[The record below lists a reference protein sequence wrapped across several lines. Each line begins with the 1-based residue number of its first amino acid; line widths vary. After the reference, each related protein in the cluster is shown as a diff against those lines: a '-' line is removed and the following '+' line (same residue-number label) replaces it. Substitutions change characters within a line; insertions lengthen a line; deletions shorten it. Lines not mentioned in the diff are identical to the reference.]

1 MNSLEH
7 KLPRWPFV
15 ILALLFV
22 LATSSAFVRRPIH
35 NDEAW
40 IGQQVWSLQKQGYV
54 TSDLFQDC
62 PPLDQEIVVYHK
74 QLVWVGEAVS
84 ALFGWGL
91 YQLRAVSLVA
101 GILTLLFL
109 SLAKHE
115 KASSPVRVL
124 TVALL
129 MLTPVFWLQMLE
141 FRPEALL
148 LLSGTASFIALRQGV
163 AGSRPIWIV
172 LSALLAGMAGLCHAF
187 GFAYV
192 IAGTVALAFDRRWR
206 SAVWFALLGIIAF
219 APYLSGYF
227 TDRELFIAQTLHNP
241 LMTTSFD
248 YHWWSP
254 LLNLVSEHKRLLRK
268 PEVIGVTVLFLLALF
283 SVNREFLRRHR
294 FTLIYLATLFV
305 VIGASPLPKFTRY
318 MVPLVPL
325 MALVVSAI
333 LVRRTPPDGARQRVV
348 TFALRAWL
356 VIFVGY
362 GLYALG
368 AEALQPENRQVATN
382 QKLAEAMQ
390 PGSRVI
396 APFDFVFMQQGRF
409 TILNWW
415 GAARVAAGNKPA
427 GFLERY
433 AAAHHVRYLILDPVA
448 LAEWNIAADS
458 LGSTFDNFRLR
469 QSLPEDHR
477 YLFKITP

>member
-7 KLPRWPFV
+7 KMPRWPFV
-15 ILALLFV
+15 TLALLFA
-22 LATSSAFVRRPIH
+22 LAISSAFVRRPIH

-54 TSDLFQDC
+54 ASDLFQDC

-91 YQLRAVSLVA
+91 YQLRGISMTA
-101 GILTLLFL
+101 GILTLLLL
-109 SLAKHE
+109 SSAKLSDE
-115 KASSPVRVL
+115 SNRERIL
-124 TVALL
+124 TVAMLL
-129 MLTPVFWLQMLE
+129 LTPVFWLQMLE

-148 LLSGTASFIALRQGV
+148 LLFGTASFIVLRQGV
-163 AGSRPIWIV
+163 AGSRLIWII

-192 IAGTVALAFDRRWR
+192 IAGAVALVFDRRWQ
-206 SAVWFALLGIIAF
+206 SAVWFALVGITAF

-254 LLNLVSEHKRLLRK
+254 LLNLVFEHKRLLRK
-268 PEVIGVTVLFLLALF
+268 PEVIGITVLFLLALF

-294 FTLIYLATLFV
+294 FTLIYLAVLFV

-325 MALVVSAI
+325 MALLISTI
-333 LVRRTPPDGARQRVV
+333 LARQTPTNSARQRVF
-348 TFALRAWL
+348 TFALRTWL
-356 VIFVGY
+356 VIFAGY

-368 AEALQPENRQVATN
+368 AEALQPANRQVAAN
-382 QKLAEAMQ
+382 QKLAESMQ

-415 GAARVAAGNKPA
+415 GAARAAAGDKSA

-433 AAAHHVRYLILDPVA
+433 AAAHHIRYLILDPVA
-448 LAEWNIAADS
+448 LAEWNITAAS
-458 LGSTFDNFRLR
+458 LETTFDNFRLW
-469 QSLPEDHR
+469 QSLPEDRR
-477 YLFKITP
+477 YLFELSP

>member
-1 MNSLEH
+1 MNPLEN

-22 LATSSAFVRRPIH
+22 LAIASAFVRRPIH

-74 QLVWVGEAVS
+74 QLVWFGEAVS
-84 ALFGWGL
+84 AILGWGL

-101 GILTLLFL
+101 GILTLLLL

-115 KASSPVRVL
+115 DEGSRARVL

-148 LLSGTASFIALRQGV
+148 LLFGTASYIALRQGV
-163 AGSRPIWIV
+163 IGSRLLWIV

-187 GFAYV
+187 GFVYV
-192 IAGTVALAFDRRWR
+192 IAGTAILGFDRRWR
-206 SAVWFALLGIIAF
+206 LAVWYALIGITAF

-268 PEVIGVTVLFLLALF
+268 PEVIGITVLFLLALF
-283 SVNREFLRRHR
+283 SVNREFLQRHR

-325 MALVVSAI
+325 MALLISAI
-333 LVRRTPPDGARQRVV
+333 LIQQTPTSNARQRFL
-348 TFALRAWL
+348 TFALRVWL
-356 VIFVGY
+356 ILFVGY

-368 AEALQPENRQVATN
+368 AEALQPANRRVAVN
-382 QKLAEAMQ
+382 QKLAESMQ
-390 PGSRVI
+390 LGSRVI

-415 GAARVAAGNKPA
+415 GAARAAAGHKSPT
-427 GFLERY
+427 FLERY
-433 AAAHHVRYLILDPVA
+433 ASEHNIRYLILDPVA
-448 LAEWNIAADS
+448 LVEWNITADS
-458 LGSTFDNFRLR
+458 LGSTFDNFRLQ

-477 YLFKITP
+477 YLFELSP